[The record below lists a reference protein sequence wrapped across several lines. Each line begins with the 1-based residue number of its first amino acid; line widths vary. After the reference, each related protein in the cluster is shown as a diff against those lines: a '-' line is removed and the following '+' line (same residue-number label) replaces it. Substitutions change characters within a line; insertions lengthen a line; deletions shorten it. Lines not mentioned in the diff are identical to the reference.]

1 MAVDYNEL
9 LYEKLQAEYN
19 AYIESLKQMTPEQV
33 IENAYQKVFKE
44 DLIIAFESVNL
55 EPLEAKALYLEKYPL
70 DKLYQDWLDS
80 DASYMDMLRDCV
92 SDTAKDLAKELKKKR
107 NEKVG
112 EVDAV
117 YCTGSHYGSK
127 ADGLTD
133 LPEKLRTTRACKIFR

>member
-44 DLIIAFESVNL
+44 DLIIAFENANL

-70 DKLYQDWLDS
+70 SVTYPPRRMTVISPCTMIFARNSLNVEYPP
-80 DASYMDMLRDCV
+80 
-92 SDTAKDLAKELKKKR
+92 KK
-107 NEKVG
+107 
-112 EVDAV
+112 
-117 YCTGSHYGSK
+117 
-127 ADGLTD
+127 
-133 LPEKLRTTRACKIFR
+133 

>member
-55 EPLEAKALYLEKYPL
+55 EPLEAKEIPAHWSLISTSRPL
-70 DKLYQDWLDS
+70 GRKLIRPKWRQIF
-80 DASYMDMLRDCV
+80 
-92 SDTAKDLAKELKKKR
+92 
-107 NEKVG
+107 
-112 EVDAV
+112 
-117 YCTGSHYGSK
+117 SK
-127 ADGLTD
+127 TSN
-133 LPEKLRTTRACKIFR
+133 

>member
-44 DLIIAFESVNL
+44 DLIIAFENANL

-92 SDTAKDLAKELKKKR
+92 SETAKDLAKELKEKKR
-107 NEKVG
+107 E
-112 EVDAV
+112 
-117 YCTGSHYGSK
+117 S
-127 ADGLTD
+127 
-133 LPEKLRTTRACKIFR
+133 R